1 MLREVSTH
9 HHGSTKST
17 YKKTPKKKTAKTTT
31 RTPVRTW
38 QLLAKLFFLVLGVSI
53 GVTGC
58 YFWLYINY
66 VEPNIPAPSIGR
78 FRYILLHVRPEWYAW
93 SAGVLITLVTSCI
106 MLGRYFLYQKAYEY
120 AWAKTQTRTRDK
132 LATLT
137 AQVEV
142 SETLAKL
149 CKEKLD
155 TAYDELSYHRGWKAN
170 VLKAT
175 REPLN
180 REEKRSNI
188 LLLK

>member
-17 YKKTPKKKTAKTTT
+17 YKKTPKKKTAKTTP
-31 RTPVRTW
+31 RSPLGTW
-38 QLLAKLFFLVLGVSI
+38 QYLARIFFLVFGI
-53 GVTGC
+53 GVGVAGC

-66 VEPNIPAPSIGR
+66 VEPRIPAPSIGR
-78 FRYILLHVRPEWYAW
+78 FGYILLHVRPEWYVW
-93 SAGVLITLVTSCI
+93 SAGVLINLTTSCI
-106 MLGRYFLYQKAYEY
+106 MLGRYFLYRKAYEY

-142 SETLAKL
+142 AETLAKL

-155 TAYDELSYHRGWKAN
+155 TAYDDLSYHRGWKAN

-175 REPLN
+175 REPLS